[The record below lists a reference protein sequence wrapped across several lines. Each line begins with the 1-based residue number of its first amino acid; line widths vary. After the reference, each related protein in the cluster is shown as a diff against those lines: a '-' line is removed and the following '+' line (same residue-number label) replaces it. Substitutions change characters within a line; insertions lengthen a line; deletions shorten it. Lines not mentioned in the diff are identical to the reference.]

1 MVDIRVSRKPLNPPA
16 LAAEMNAVIGE
27 AWQGWSAHRDEPG
40 EYRLHVADGAPQAT
54 IEAAIQAY
62 ATHDPAALTAD
73 QRAEQARADAVMRL
87 AQANPAALRKGA
99 EAARSL
105 DELRPLLLGAIDM
118 LQLLML
124 AAGLTDANN
133 PEG

>member
-1 MVDIRVSRKPLNPPA
+1 MDIRVSRKPLNPPA
-16 LAAEMNAVIGE
+16 LDAELRAVIGE
-27 AWQGWSAHRDEPG
+27 AWQGWSAGRADPDG
-40 EYRLHVADGAPQAT
+40 LTLHVADGAAQAV
-54 IEAAIQAY
+54 IDAATQAY
-62 ATHDPAALTAD
+62 AAHDPAVLTAE

-124 AAGLTDANN
+124 AAGLTT
-133 PEG
+133 PEAEG